1 MTLPVAVVGIASNNA
16 ADQLEL
22 TRNIDTRNVF
32 NRISQAVEMTAR
44 RMCMWA
50 APEYNEKGEHDYT
63 RWWVK
68 AQMLLSLAYTMLN
81 THILNQR
88 EDIANRYLK
97 ISKQKRERFF
107 GKFSDHL
114 EKPLLSEL
122 KHTEDKWPGH
132 PVDYDGARKYTSAL
146 ANGAKSLYNDTVD
159 KLYKQ
164 YSICADPSLD
174 ADQYTAGLNTDLLNN
189 AYRSEEVYS
198 NQLWVDYWNRRIEML
213 NFGNSN
219 ETSGYSAA
227 KSADGAFNDVAKTL
241 NDIGGGMMNFF
252 GYMNNRVDTVYPTM
266 YAMTAPLQSMGGFI
280 TSGTQGFSN
289 ATSM

>member
-16 ADQLEL
+16 ADLLEEK
-22 TRNIDTRNVF
+22 RNIDQRNVF

-63 RWWVK
+63 RWWIK
-68 AQMLLSLAYTMLN
+68 AQMALSLAYTALN
-81 THILNQR
+81 TYILNNR
-88 EDIANRYLK
+88 EDIANRYWE
-97 ISKQKRERFF
+97 ISKQKKERFDSRF
-107 GKFSDHL
+107 APL
-114 EKPLLSEL
+114 EKQLLGDL
-122 KHTEDKWPGH
+122 RHTADKWPGH

-189 AYRSEEVYS
+189 AYRSEEAYS
-198 NQLWVDYWNRRIEML
+198 NQLWMDYWNRRLEML
-213 NFGNSN
+213 NFGNNN
-219 ETSGYSAA
+219 ETNGYNAA
-227 KSADGAFNDVAKTL
+227 KSADGAFNDVASMV
-241 NDIGGGMMNFF
+241 NGIGGGMMNFF

-266 YAMTAPLQSMGGFI
+266 YAMTAPLQSMGGFV

>member
-1 MTLPVAVVGIASNNA
+1 MFAFDVLDVNNNTA
-16 ADQLEL
+16 ALRLEFL
-22 TRNIDTRNVF
+22 RNTEYNNVF
-32 NRISQAVEMTAR
+32 NRMAQAAEMTAR

-50 APEYNEKGEHDYT
+50 APTYNEKGEHDYT
-63 RWWVK
+63 RWWIR
-68 AQMLLSLAYTMLN
+68 AQMALSLAYTLLN

-114 EKPLLSEL
+114 EKPRLSEL

-198 NQLWVDYWNRRIEML
+198 NQLWVDYWNRRLEML

-219 ETSGYSAA
+219 ETNGYSAA
-227 KSADGAFNDVAKTL
+227 KSADGAFNDVASTV
-241 NDIGGGMMNFF
+241 NGIGGGMMNFF

-266 YAMTAPLQSMGGFI
+266 YAMTAPLQSMGGFV

>member
-1 MTLPVAVVGIASNNA
+1 MFAFDVLDVTNNTA
-16 ADQLEL
+16 ALRLEFL
-22 TRNIDTRNVF
+22 RNTEYNNVF
-32 NRISQAVEMTAR
+32 NRMAQAAEMTAR

-50 APEYNEKGEHDYT
+50 APTYNEKGEHDYT
-63 RWWVK
+63 RWWIR
-68 AQMLLSLAYTMLN
+68 AQMALSLAYTLLN

-88 EDIANRYLK
+88 EDIANRYLE

-114 EKPLLSEL
+114 EKPKLSEL

-189 AYRSEEVYS
+189 AYRSEEAYS
-198 NQLWVDYWNRRIEML
+198 NQLWMDYWNRRLEML

-219 ETSGYSAA
+219 ETNGYNAA

-252 GYMNNRVDTVYPTM
+252 GYMNNRVDTIYPTM

-280 TSGTQGFSN
+280 TAGTQGFSN

>member
-1 MTLPVAVVGIASNNA
+1 MPVPLPVAILANQP
-16 ADQLEL
+16 ADQLEF
-22 TRNIDTRNVF
+22 TRNIDQRNVF
-32 NRISQAVEMTAR
+32 NRMAQAAEMTAR

-50 APEYNEKGEHDYT
+50 APTYNEKGEHDYT
-63 RWWVK
+63 RWWIR
-68 AQMLLSLAYTMLN
+68 AQMALSLAYTLLN

-114 EKPLLSEL
+114 EKPMLSEL

-198 NQLWVDYWNRRIEML
+198 NQLWVDYWNRRLEML

-219 ETSGYSAA
+219 ETNGYSAA

-252 GYMNNRVDTVYPTM
+252 GYMNTRVDTVYPTM
-266 YAMTAPLQSMGGFI
+266 YAMTAPLQSMGGFV

>member
-1 MTLPVAVVGIASNNA
+1 MPVPLPVAILANQPA
-16 ADQLEL
+16 TDLEF
-22 TRNIDTRNVF
+22 TRNIDQRNVF
-32 NRISQAVEMTAR
+32 NRMAQAAEMTAR

-50 APEYNEKGEHDYT
+50 APTYNEKGEHDYT
-63 RWWVK
+63 RWWIR
-68 AQMLLSLAYTMLN
+68 AQMALSLAYTLLN

-114 EKPLLSEL
+114 EKPMLSEL

-189 AYRSEEVYS
+189 AYRSEEAYS
-198 NQLWVDYWNRRIEML
+198 NQLWVDYWNRRLEML
-213 NFGNSN
+213 NFGNGN
-219 ETSGYSAA
+219 ETNGYNAA
-227 KSADGAFNDVAKTL
+227 KSADGAFNDVANTV
-241 NDIGGGMMNFF
+241 NGIGSGMMSFF

-266 YAMTAPLQSMGGFI
+266 YAMTAPLQSMGGFV

>member
-1 MTLPVAVVGIASNNA
+1 MPVPLPVAILANQP
-16 ADQLEL
+16 ADQLEF
-22 TRNIDTRNVF
+22 TRNIDQRNVF
-32 NRISQAVEMTAR
+32 NRMAQAAEMTAR

-50 APEYNEKGEHDYT
+50 APTYNEKGEHDYT
-63 RWWVK
+63 RWWIR
-68 AQMLLSLAYTMLN
+68 AQMALSLAYTLLN

-114 EKPLLSEL
+114 EKPKLSEL

-132 PVDYDGARKYTSAL
+132 PVDYNGARKYTSAL

-198 NQLWVDYWNRRIEML
+198 NQLWLDYWNRRLEML

-219 ETSGYSAA
+219 ETNGYSAA
-227 KSADGAFNDVAKTL
+227 KSADGAFNDVASTI

-280 TSGTQGFSN
+280 TAGTQGFSN

>member
-1 MTLPVAVVGIASNNA
+1 MFAFDVLDVNNNTA
-16 ADQLEL
+16 ALRLEFL
-22 TRNIDTRNVF
+22 RNTEYNNVF
-32 NRISQAVEMTAR
+32 NRMAQAAEMTAR

-50 APEYNEKGEHDYT
+50 APTYNEKGEHDYT
-63 RWWVK
+63 RWWIR
-68 AQMLLSLAYTMLN
+68 AQMALSLAYTLLN

-114 EKPLLSEL
+114 EKPMLSEL
-122 KHTEDKWPGH
+122 KHTADKWPGH

-198 NQLWVDYWNRRIEML
+198 NQLWVDYWNRRLEML

-219 ETSGYSAA
+219 ETNGYSAA

-266 YAMTAPLQSMGGFI
+266 YAMTAPLQSMGGFV

>member
-1 MTLPVAVVGIASNNA
+1 MPVPLPVAILANQPA
-16 ADQLEL
+16 TDLEL
-22 TRNIDTRNVF
+22 TRNIDQRNVF
-32 NRISQAVEMTAR
+32 NRMAQAAEMTAR

-50 APEYNEKGEHDYT
+50 APTYNEKGEHDYT
-63 RWWVK
+63 RWWIR
-68 AQMLLSLAYTMLN
+68 AQMALSLAYTLLN

-114 EKPLLSEL
+114 EKPMLSEL

-198 NQLWVDYWNRRIEML
+198 NQLWVDYWNRRLEML

-219 ETSGYSAA
+219 ETNGYSAA

-266 YAMTAPLQSMGGFI
+266 YAMTAPLQSMGGFV

>member
-1 MTLPVAVVGIASNNA
+1 MPVPLPVAILANQPA
-16 ADQLEL
+16 TDLEF
-22 TRNIDTRNVF
+22 TRNIDQRNVF
-32 NRISQAVEMTAR
+32 NRMAQAAEMTAR

-50 APEYNEKGEHDYT
+50 APTYNEKGEHDYT
-63 RWWVK
+63 RWWIR
-68 AQMLLSLAYTMLN
+68 AQMALSLAYTLLN

-114 EKPLLSEL
+114 EKPMLSEL

-164 YSICADPSLD
+164 YSICADSSLD

-219 ETSGYSAA
+219 ETNGYSAA

-280 TSGTQGFSN
+280 TAGTQGFSN

>member
-1 MTLPVAVVGIASNNA
+1 
-16 ADQLEL
+16 
-22 TRNIDTRNVF
+22 
-32 NRISQAVEMTAR
+32 MTAR

-68 AQMLLSLAYTMLN
+68 AQIALSLAYTVLN

-88 EDIANRYLK
+88 EDIANRYWE
-97 ISKQKRERFF
+97 ISKQKKERFF
-107 GKFSDHL
+107 GKFAPL
-114 EKPLLSEL
+114 EKQLLGEL
-122 KHTEDKWPGH
+122 KHTSDRWPGH
-132 PVDYDGARKYTSAL
+132 PVDYDGARKYTSQL
-146 ANGAKSLYNDTVD
+146 SNNAKSLYNDTID

-189 AYRSEEVYS
+189 AYRSEEAYS
-198 NQLWVDYWNRRIEML
+198 NQLWMDYWNRRLEML

-219 ETSGYSAA
+219 ETNGYSAA

-266 YAMTAPLQSMGGFI
+266 YSMTAPLQSMGGFI
-280 TSGTQGFSN
+280 TAGTQGFSN

>member
-1 MTLPVAVVGIASNNA
+1 MAQA
-16 ADQLEL
+16 A
-22 TRNIDTRNVF
+22 
-32 NRISQAVEMTAR
+32 EMTAR

-50 APEYNEKGEHDYT
+50 APTYNEKGEHDYT
-63 RWWVK
+63 RWWIR
-68 AQMLLSLAYTMLN
+68 AQMALSLAYTLLN

-114 EKPLLSEL
+114 EKPMLSEL

-198 NQLWVDYWNRRIEML
+198 NQLWVDYWNRRLEML

-219 ETSGYSAA
+219 ETNGYSAA
-227 KSADGAFNDVAKTL
+227 KSADGAFNDVASTV
-241 NDIGGGMMNFF
+241 NGIGGGMMNFF

-266 YAMTAPLQSMGGFI
+266 YAMTAPLQSMGGFV

>member
-1 MTLPVAVVGIASNNA
+1 MFAFDVLDVNNNTA
-16 ADQLEL
+16 ALRLEFL
-22 TRNIDTRNVF
+22 RNTEYNNVF
-32 NRISQAVEMTAR
+32 NRMAQAAEMTAR

-50 APEYNEKGEHDYT
+50 APTYNEKGEHDYT
-63 RWWVK
+63 RWWIR
-68 AQMLLSLAYTMLN
+68 AQMALSLAYTLLN

-114 EKPLLSEL
+114 EKPMLSEL

-198 NQLWVDYWNRRIEML
+198 NQLWMDYWNRRLEML
-213 NFGNSN
+213 NFGNNN
-219 ETSGYSAA
+219 ETNGYSAA

-266 YAMTAPLQSMGGFI
+266 YAMTAPLQSMGGFV

>member
-1 MTLPVAVVGIASNNA
+1 MFAFDVLDVNNNTA
-16 ADQLEL
+16 ALRLEFL
-22 TRNIDTRNVF
+22 RNTEYNNVF
-32 NRISQAVEMTAR
+32 NRMAQAAEMTAR

-50 APEYNEKGEHDYT
+50 APTYNEKGEHDYT
-63 RWWVK
+63 RWWIR
-68 AQMLLSLAYTMLN
+68 AQMALSLAYTLLN

-114 EKPLLSEL
+114 EKPMLSEL

-198 NQLWVDYWNRRIEML
+198 NQLWVDYWNRRLEML

-219 ETSGYSAA
+219 ETNGYSAA
-227 KSADGAFNDVAKTL
+227 KSADGAFNDVASTV
-241 NDIGGGMMNFF
+241 NGIGGGMMNFF

-266 YAMTAPLQSMGGFI
+266 YAMTAPLQSMGGFV

>member
-1 MTLPVAVVGIASNNA
+1 MPVPLPVAILANQP
-16 ADQLEL
+16 ADQLEF
-22 TRNIDTRNVF
+22 TRNIDQRNVF
-32 NRISQAVEMTAR
+32 NRMAQAAEMTAR

-50 APEYNEKGEHDYT
+50 APTYNEKGEHDYT
-63 RWWVK
+63 RWWIR
-68 AQMLLSLAYTMLN
+68 AQMALSLAYTLLN

-114 EKPLLSEL
+114 EKPKLSEL

-132 PVDYDGARKYTSAL
+132 PVDYNGARKYTSAL

-198 NQLWVDYWNRRIEML
+198 NQLWLDYWNRRLEML

-219 ETSGYSAA
+219 ETNGYSAA

-252 GYMNNRVDTVYPTM
+252 GYMNNRVDTIYPTM

>member
-1 MTLPVAVVGIASNNA
+1 MPVPLPVAILANQPA
-16 ADQLEL
+16 TDLEF
-22 TRNIDTRNVF
+22 TRNIDQRNVF
-32 NRISQAVEMTAR
+32 NRMAQAAEMTAR

-50 APEYNEKGEHDYT
+50 APTYNEKGEHDYT
-63 RWWVK
+63 RWWIR
-68 AQMLLSLAYTMLN
+68 AQMALSLAYTLLN

-114 EKPLLSEL
+114 EKPMLSEL

-198 NQLWVDYWNRRIEML
+198 NQLWVDYWNRRLEML
-213 NFGNSN
+213 NFGNNN
-219 ETSGYSAA
+219 ETNGYSAA

-252 GYMNNRVDTVYPTM
+252 GYMNNRVDTIYPTM

-289 ATSM
+289 TTSM

>member
-1 MTLPVAVVGIASNNA
+1 MPVPLPVAILANQPA
-16 ADQLEL
+16 TDLEF
-22 TRNIDTRNVF
+22 TRNIDQRNVF
-32 NRISQAVEMTAR
+32 NRMAQAAEMTAR

-50 APEYNEKGEHDYT
+50 APTYNEKGEHDYT
-63 RWWVK
+63 RWWIR
-68 AQMLLSLAYTMLN
+68 AQMALSLAYTLLN

-114 EKPLLSEL
+114 EKPMLSEL

-198 NQLWVDYWNRRIEML
+198 NQLWVDYWNRRLEML
-213 NFGNSN
+213 NFGNNN
-219 ETSGYSAA
+219 ETNGYSAA

-266 YAMTAPLQSMGGFI
+266 YAMTAPLQSMGGFV

>member
-1 MTLPVAVVGIASNNA
+1 MFAFDVLDVNNNTA
-16 ADQLEL
+16 ALRLEFL
-22 TRNIDTRNVF
+22 RNTEYNNVF
-32 NRISQAVEMTAR
+32 NRMAQAAEMTAR

-50 APEYNEKGEHDYT
+50 APTYNEKGEHDYT
-63 RWWVK
+63 RWWIR
-68 AQMLLSLAYTMLN
+68 AQMALSLAYTLLN

-114 EKPLLSEL
+114 EKPMLSEL

-189 AYRSEEVYS
+189 AYRSEETYS
-198 NQLWVDYWNRRIEML
+198 NQLWVDYWNRRLEML

-219 ETSGYSAA
+219 ETNGYSAA
-227 KSADGAFNDVAKTL
+227 KSADGAFNDVASTV
-241 NDIGGGMMNFF
+241 NGIGGGMMNFF

-266 YAMTAPLQSMGGFI
+266 YAMTAPLQSMGGFV

>member
-1 MTLPVAVVGIASNNA
+1 MPVPLPVAILANQPA
-16 ADQLEL
+16 TDLEF
-22 TRNIDTRNVF
+22 TRNIDQRNVF
-32 NRISQAVEMTAR
+32 NRMAQAAEMTAR

-50 APEYNEKGEHDYT
+50 APTYNEKGEHDYT
-63 RWWVK
+63 RWWIR
-68 AQMLLSLAYTMLN
+68 AQMALSLAYTLLN

-114 EKPLLSEL
+114 EKPMLSEL

-189 AYRSEEVYS
+189 AYRSEETYS
-198 NQLWVDYWNRRIEML
+198 NQLWVDYWNRRLEML
-213 NFGNSN
+213 NFGNNN
-219 ETSGYSAA
+219 ETNGYSAA

-266 YAMTAPLQSMGGFI
+266 YAMTAPLQSMGGFV

>member
-1 MTLPVAVVGIASNNA
+1 MPVPLPVAILANQPA
-16 ADQLEL
+16 TDLEF
-22 TRNIDTRNVF
+22 TRNIDQRNVF
-32 NRISQAVEMTAR
+32 NRMAQAAEMTAR

-50 APEYNEKGEHDYT
+50 APTYNEKGEHDYT
-63 RWWVK
+63 RWWIR
-68 AQMLLSLAYTMLN
+68 AQMALSLAYTLLN

-114 EKPLLSEL
+114 EKPMLSEL

-164 YSICADPSLD
+164 YSICADSSLD

-219 ETSGYSAA
+219 ETNGYSAA

-266 YAMTAPLQSMGGFI
+266 YAMTAPLQSMGGFV

>member
-1 MTLPVAVVGIASNNA
+1 MFAFDVLDVNNNTA
-16 ADQLEL
+16 ALRLEFL
-22 TRNIDTRNVF
+22 RNTEYNNVF
-32 NRISQAVEMTAR
+32 NRMAQAAEMTAR

-50 APEYNEKGEHDYT
+50 APTYNEKGEHDYT
-63 RWWVK
+63 RWWIR
-68 AQMLLSLAYTMLN
+68 AQMALSLAYTLLN

-114 EKPLLSEL
+114 EKPMLSEL

-198 NQLWVDYWNRRIEML
+198 NQLWVDYWNRRLEML
-213 NFGNSN
+213 NFGNNN
-219 ETSGYSAA
+219 ETNGYSAA

-266 YAMTAPLQSMGGFI
+266 YAMTAPLQSMGGFV

>member
-16 ADQLEL
+16 ADLLEEK
-22 TRNIDTRNVF
+22 RNIDQRNVF

-63 RWWVK
+63 RWWIK
-68 AQMLLSLAYTMLN
+68 AQMALSLAYTALN
-81 THILNQR
+81 TYILNNR
-88 EDIANRYLK
+88 EDIANRYWE
-97 ISKQKRERFF
+97 ISKQKKERFDSRF
-107 GKFSDHL
+107 APL
-114 EKPLLSEL
+114 EKQLLGDL
-122 KHTEDKWPGH
+122 RHTADKWPGH

-189 AYRSEEVYS
+189 AYRSEEAYS
-198 NQLWVDYWNRRIEML
+198 NQLWMDYWNRRLEML
-213 NFGNSN
+213 NFGNNN
-219 ETSGYSAA
+219 ETNGYNAA
-227 KSADGAFNDVAKTL
+227 KSADGAFNDVASTV
-241 NDIGGGMMNFF
+241 NGIGGGMMNFF

-266 YAMTAPLQSMGGFI
+266 YAMTAPLQSMGGFV